1 MKKLLLV
8 ALLAVFT
15 SSSGFA
21 QLIGSSRYVTSRSH
35 NVWVD
40 FGLGAYTGDYKNGGL
55 GLDLGFRWN
64 KMFHEYVGWDIIK
77 VAAQADTKHFKE
89 SISLKAMTGI
99 RFESPVLFGDSKA
112 YANFAGGYGHMFDM
126 KKGAFTWEVG
136 AGLKVT
142 PRFNV
147 GVAYDAWSKE
157 GFNIGYINLKV
168 GYAL

>member
-1 MKKLLLV
+1 MKKILFV
-8 ALLAVFT
+8 ALMAVF
-15 SSSGFA
+15 SVSANA
-21 QLIGSSRYVTSRSH
+21 QIVTSNRTVHSSAH
-35 NVWVD
+35 NFWVD

-55 GLDLGFRWN
+55 GMDLGFRWN
-64 KMFHEYVGWDIIK
+64 KMFHENVGWDIIK

-99 RFESPVLFGDSKA
+99 RFESPVLFGQSKA

-136 AGLKVT
+136 AGLKVS

-147 GVAYDAWSKE
+147 GVAYDSWSKD

>member
-1 MKKLLLV
+1 MKKLFLV

-15 SSSGFA
+15 SSSVSA
-21 QLIGSSRYVTSRSH
+21 QLIGSSRFVTSRSH

-55 GLDLGFRWN
+55 GMDLGFRWN
-64 KMFHEYVGWDIIK
+64 KMFHENVGWDIIK

-99 RFESPVLFGDSKA
+99 RFESPVLFGQSKA

-136 AGLKVT
+136 AGLKVS

-147 GVAYDAWSKE
+147 GVAYDSWSKD